1 MEVAGETL
9 ERSPAGP
16 RAPGSKDHEVP
27 GARATGAPS
36 GGVGIGGSFPLG
48 GDGHEPDALLVC
60 LHLQP
65 GCCMPSSGDRAEIL
79 EDVMTLQLQ
88 GYDMQPRTHP
98 EMPELEELHGPVA
111 RVLDLALAAL
121 GHTAAG
127 LGAAGFAAAGLG
139 AAHGDAAAG
148 LGAPGFAAAGLGAA
162 HGDAAAGLGEAGFA
176 AAGLGA
182 ADGDAAAGLGAATGA
197 TAPT

>member
-1 MEVAGETL
+1 MASVHQNMPRKRAEGIQDLGVAGETL

-127 LGAAGFAAAGLG
+127 LGAAGFAAA
-139 AAHGDAAAG
+139 
-148 LGAPGFAAAGLGAA
+148 
-162 HGDAAAGLGEAGFA
+162 
-176 AAGLGA
+176 
-182 ADGDAAAGLGAATGA
+182 
-197 TAPT
+197 